1 MEGFKVPADLPQD
14 LLLIHELVG
23 QQEVQSST
31 ITKSQ
36 IRPPRILQSDDSDDI
51 DTDSEDEVVACL
63 IKKGDES

>member
-1 MEGFKVPADLPQD
+1 MDGFKVPTNLPQD

-36 IRPPRILQSDDSDDI
+36 IQPPRFLQSDDSDDI
-51 DTDSEDEVVACL
+51 DTDSEDEVIACL
-63 IKKGDES
+63 IKKEDGS